1 MQIDLS
7 KNEDERENL
16 RMKTNKL
23 ITKIH
28 NLINTEGTNKMEKQI
43 KSKDDSSRM
52 FNVKKNLNKMK
63 PKTHL
68 LIKEGNQYTAK
79 KKKLN

>member
-1 MQIDLS
+1 
-7 KNEDERENL
+7 
-16 RMKTNKL
+16 MKTNKL

-28 NLINTEGTNKMEKQI
+28 NLINTEGKNKMEKQI

-79 KKKLN
+79 KKKN

>member
-1 MQIDLS
+1 
-7 KNEDERENL
+7 
-16 RMKTNKL
+16 MKTNKL

-28 NLINTEGTNKMEKQI
+28 NLINTEGKNKMEKQI

-79 KKKLN
+79 KKNLN

>member
-28 NLINTEGTNKMEKQI
+28 NLINTEGKNKMEKQI

-79 KKKLN
+79 KKKN